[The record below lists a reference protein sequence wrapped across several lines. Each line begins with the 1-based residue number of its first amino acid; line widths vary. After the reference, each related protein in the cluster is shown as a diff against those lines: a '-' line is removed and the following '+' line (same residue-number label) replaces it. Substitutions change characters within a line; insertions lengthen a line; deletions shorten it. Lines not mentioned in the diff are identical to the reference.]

1 MTIKDYD
8 TFIFSHIPKC
18 GGSSFRK
25 HIVESCIASNIDPS
39 KVYAPGINGV
49 KNDKNIPQL
58 TPKELNVLRDEEL
71 KVIADHSLFGVH
83 RKYKLKMA
91 KPFYYTIFREPVER
105 FMSHYNFFYFK
116 LGYANCKGVSL
127 NELDNVKRA
136 RIIRSIADLQV
147 NYVTNTLTD
156 KGKANK
162 KRYLLAINNLERY
175 YACFGML
182 NDMGKSLDIL
192 NRYSP
197 EWITWKQG
205 FPTENRNA
213 GNKGVSVIK
222 PEIIAQIQE
231 INKFDMYL
239 YEFAEKLFHLR
250 YEAYCENIDKLPA
263 PPKKEIENTEK

>member
-1 MTIKDYD
+1 MTIKEYD

-25 HIVESCIASNIDPS
+25 YIVESCIASNIDPAR
-39 KVYAPGINGV
+39 VYAPGINGI

-58 TPKELNVLRDEEL
+58 TPEEL
-71 KVIADHSLFGVH
+71 EDLRGKNLKVVADHSLFAVH
-83 RKYKLKMA
+83 RKYKFKMA

-105 FMSHYNFFYFK
+105 FMSHYNFFYYK
-116 LGYANCKGVSL
+116 LGYANCKGVSI

-136 RIIRSIADLQV
+136 RVIRSIADLQV

-162 KRYLLAINNLERY
+162 KRYLQAIYNLEKY

-182 NDMGKSLDIL
+182 NEMGKSLAIL
-192 NRYSP
+192 ERYSP
-197 EWITWKQG
+197 DWITWRQG
-205 FPTENRNA
+205 FPTENKNA
-213 GNKGVSVIK
+213 GNKGVKDIK

-239 YEFAEKLFHLR
+239 YEFAQKLFHLR
-250 YEAYCENIDKLPA
+250 YEAYCDNIDQLPNLQ
-263 PPKKEIENTEK
+263 KKEAEQT